1 MTMYELMSAHC
12 VMVNDGSGVI
22 VDAMTDKYSY
32 VLTAKHVLKE
42 QNTITNY
49 LGEPI
54 KIINIHK
61 HDSIDCA
68 IVLIEPL
75 SDIQQHAWPASS
87 IEHHSPLMVTG
98 FPKTRRES
106 QEKIKQQDG
115 KFTTITDES
124 FVFTAEGIPP
134 KELINGMS
142 GSGVYYLYNQKSY
155 LIGIEH
161 SMDGDKDIEMY
172 GRLKCV
178 SLLRFNEI
186 ISSKTLAPMAPYF
199 LESFSRIKD
208 KVFGFN
214 VIKPDNVKKLK
225 EKLEQVVHVVQGHLP
240 APYDLMLKYD
250 KTLLLANENP
260 SVLQD
265 KELWVAY
272 FEFVIICAL
281 IDEVKVVD
289 NAYLKRLERK
299 RRIIHSSTDKHW
311 VRELADILKAAKQ
324 MLDRKG
330 VIVVNSFQENAPLQP
345 PLEHLAEV
353 IDDISSIPSHGDILQ
368 IDNVNEDTYK
378 TFTVT
383 HLKGLRNYCVV
394 EKEWEYGK
402 ALPSEQLAIFK
413 RYYSE
418 IIK

>member
-1 MTMYELMSAHC
+1 
-12 VMVNDGSGVI
+12 MVNDGSGVI
-22 VDAMTDKYSY
+22 VDAMSDGYSY
-32 VLTAKHVLKE
+32 VLTARHVLKK

-49 LGEPI
+49 LGEAI
-54 KIINIHK
+54 KIIGIHE
-61 HDSIDCA
+61 HDDANFDCA
-68 IVLIEPL
+68 VIQVEHL
-75 SDIQQHAWPASS
+75 SGIQQPAWSASS
-87 IEHHSPLMVTG
+87 IEHHSPLMVAG
-98 FPKTRRES
+98 FPQTRRLS
-106 QEKIKQQDG
+106 PEKIKQQDG
-115 KFTTITDES
+115 KLTSITDES

-142 GSGVYYLYNQKSY
+142 GSGVYYLYNRRAY
-155 LIGIEH
+155 LIGVEH
-161 SMDGDKDIEMY
+161 SMDGDTNIEMY

-178 SLLRFNEI
+178 SLLRFDEI
-186 ISSKTLAPMAPYF
+186 ILSQKLAPMVPCF
-199 LESFSRIKD
+199 LDSFSRIKD
-208 KVFGFN
+208 KIFGFN

-225 EKLEQVVHVVQGHLP
+225 ERLEQVADTVVAQGHLP

-250 KTLLLANENP
+250 KTLLLANEKP

-281 IDEVKVVD
+281 IDGVKVVD
-289 NAYLKRLERK
+289 NAYLKSLERK
-299 RRIIHSSTDKHW
+299 RRIVHSSTDTHW

-324 MLDRKG
+324 MLDREG
-330 VIVVNSFQENAPLQP
+330 TIVVNSFQENAPP
-345 PLEHLAEV
+345 HPHLEHLAEV

-368 IDNVNEDTYK
+368 IDNVNDDTYK

-383 HLKGLRNYCVV
+383 HLKGLRNICVV

-402 ALPSEQLAIFK
+402 ALPSEQLALFT